1 MGQPRRNEN
10 RFYRYP
16 MRRVSAI
23 IDDDAGLQAALDAL
37 PQTGVDVSKVHVL
50 TGQVGARLLDRRGTG
65 HGLPAR
71 LLRLAQ
77 WGAYE
82 GNALEAHERALKNGH
97 NVIFVPAGSAAPTSV
112 HGSSRFFAPP
122 ADTTSCTS
130 ARGASRCCRS
140 SDALGSANTPA
151 DTPIGRFSG
160 RQRRRRGAAGGDP
173 VRQWRRVGGR
183 LRRRT
188 APR

>member
-97 NVIFVPAGSAAPTSV
+97 NVIFVPAGSADQR
-112 HGSSRFFAPP
+112 SRIVEVLR
-122 ADTTSCTS
+122 T
-130 ARGASRCCRS
+130 
-140 SDALGSANTPA
+140 
-151 DTPIGRFSG
+151 
-160 RQRRRRGAAGGDP
+160 AGGHYLLHFRP
-173 VRQWRRVGGR
+173 WSIEM
-183 LRRRT
+183 L
-188 APR
+188 A

>member
-50 TGQVGARLLDRRGTG
+50 TGQVGARLLDRSGTG

-97 NVIFVPAGSAAPTSV
+97 NVIFVPVGSADQR
-112 HGSSRFFAPP
+112 SRIVEVLR
-122 ADTTSCTS
+122 T
-130 ARGASRCCRS
+130 
-140 SDALGSANTPA
+140 
-151 DTPIGRFSG
+151 
-160 RQRRRRGAAGGDP
+160 AGGHYLLHFRP
-173 VRQWRRVGGR
+173 WSIEM
-183 LRRRT
+183 L
-188 APR
+188 P